1 MIVVSLSFFKAIV
14 SSLKFFFVLF
24 LFNVSG
30 WKVTNTLF
38 FKNLIFKIFS
48 NSFLFKILCFFIES
62 TPKPPIQKT
71 FLGFSPS
78 WIILFL

>member
-30 WKVTNTLF
+30 WKVTNTLL

-48 NSFLFKILCFFIES
+48 NSFLSKILYFFIDLIS
-62 TPKPPIQKT
+62 KKHTQKT
-71 FLGFSPS
+71 YLGFQ
-78 WIILFL
+78 LAG